1 MISDPKDHDRISG
14 QGPACGFRMRQQTL
28 DSIEGL
34 CIGQTEAVTSRCDRA
49 LRGKLCYPVAGMIT
63 DVLHRIANHRQ
74 SLSREE
80 ARAAM
85 TEVLTGQCTD
95 AQIAALLVA
104 LHMKGETVEEIVG
117 FAEAIR
123 AAAAPLAVSGDST
136 IDVSGTER
144 DALVDTC
151 GTGGDASGT
160 FNISTATAVVAA
172 GAGVRVAKHGNRSVT
187 SKCGSADVMEALG
200 VNISLP
206 PSRIAECLKEVGI
219 AFLFAPAMHSAM
231 KYVQPTRRELRL
243 RTVFNLLGPLTN
255 PARASAQVVGVYSD
269 DLVEK
274 LAEALSML
282 GLRRALVVHGSDGL
296 DEITITGPTRVAEV
310 RDGQVRTYEVTPEEF
325 GLTRAPIEAITGG
338 DTAANAG
345 IIREVLGGKR
355 SACRDVVLLNA
366 AAALVAAGK
375 SDHLYDALPIAAQS
389 IDSGAA
395 AAKLG
400 ALVEFTQHD
409 AAGSPHTLSS

>member
-1 MISDPKDHDRISG
+1 MI
-14 QGPACGFRMRQQTL
+14 L
-28 DSIEGL
+28 D
-34 CIGQTEAVTSRCDRA
+34 A
-49 LRGKLCYPVAGMIT
+49 
-63 DVLHRIANHRQ
+63 LHRIANHRQ
-74 SLSREE
+74 PLSREE
-80 ARAAM
+80 ARAVMA
-85 TEVLTGQCTD
+85 EVLTGKCTD

-123 AAAAPLAVSGDST
+123 AAATPLSIHENST
-136 IDVSGTER
+136 VDVSGTGR

-160 FNISTATAVVAA
+160 FNISTATALVVA

-200 VNISLP
+200 VSISLP
-206 PSRIAECLKEVGI
+206 PTRLAACLEEVGI

-231 KYVQPTRRELRL
+231 KYVQPARRELRL

-255 PARASAQVVGVYSD
+255 PAHASAQVVGVYSVE
-269 DLVEK
+269 LVEK

-282 GLRRALVVHGSDGL
+282 GLHRAMVVHGLDGL

-310 RDGQVRTYEVTPEEF
+310 REGSVRTYEVTPEEF
-325 GLTRAPIEAITGG
+325 GIERAPIEDISGG
-338 DTAANAG
+338 DAAANAA
-345 IIREVLGGKR
+345 IIREILSGRK
-355 SACRDVVLLNA
+355 SPKRDVVLLNA
-366 AAALVAAGK
+366 AAALVAAGRA
-375 SDHLYDALPIAAQS
+375 DHVAEALPLAARS

-395 AAKLG
+395 AEKLE
-400 ALVEFTQHD
+400 AMVRFTNAH
-409 AAGSPHTLSS
+409 H

>member
-1 MISDPKDHDRISG
+1 MI
-14 QGPACGFRMRQQTL
+14 L
-28 DSIEGL
+28 D
-34 CIGQTEAVTSRCDRA
+34 A
-49 LRGKLCYPVAGMIT
+49 
-63 DVLHRIANHRQ
+63 LHRIANHRQ
-74 SLSREE
+74 SLSRED
-80 ARAAM
+80 AHAVM
-85 TEVLTGQCTD
+85 TEILTGKCSD

-117 FAEAIR
+117 FAESIR
-123 AAAAPLAVSGDST
+123 AAAIPLDLHSDSVLDASDT
-136 IDVSGTER
+136 GR

-160 FNISTATAVVAA
+160 FNISTATAFVVA

-200 VNISLP
+200 VNIDLP
-206 PSRIAECLKEVGI
+206 AAQIAVCLEQVGI

-231 KYVQPTRRELRL
+231 KHVQTARRELHL

-255 PARASAQVVGVYSD
+255 PARATCQVVGVYSA

-296 DEITITGPTRVAEV
+296 DEITITAATRIAEV
-310 RDGQVRTYEVTPEEF
+310 RDGQVHSYEVTPEEF
-325 GLTRAPIEAITGG
+325 GLQRATLDEISGG
-338 DTAANAG
+338 DAAHNATL
-345 IIREVLGGKR
+345 IREIMAGEK
-355 SACRDVVLLNA
+355 SARRDIVLLNA
-366 AAALVAAGK
+366 AAALVAAGRA
-375 SDHLYDALPIAAQS
+375 DHLRDAVPLAAKA

-395 AAKLG
+395 FAKLQ
-400 ALVEFTQHD
+400 ALVAFT
-409 AAGSPHTLSS
+409 AAHTQLPD